1 MKWSNQT
8 QSARMSVF
16 YITAGAL
23 IDVWT
28 VAYYFFVMRPSA
40 LRNPADVTE
49 GRWFWLAGF
58 FFTGLALLAIG
69 LLLGQIGRAA
79 AKAEVTSTAAQPVPE
94 QAQTPP
100 VSQQAPPPPVG
111 YQQPSPPPVGYQPQQ
126 PVARVG

>member
-28 VAYYFFVMRPSA
+28 VAYYFFVMRPTA
-40 LRNPADVTE
+40 ARNPAEVSDSA
-49 GRWFWLAGF
+49 WFWLAGF

-79 AKAEVTSTAAQPVPE
+79 AKAEVASTAAQPIPD
-94 QAQTPP
+94 QAQVQP
-100 VSQQAPPPPVG
+100 VVQQAPPPPIG
-111 YQQPSPPPVGYQPQQ
+111 YQQPMPPQP
-126 PVARVG
+126 PSSRVG